1 MKLTICYFSFG
12 LALLLAGAEY
22 SDPVYLRFDMVGAA
36 KKLCAVE
43 IESTPGAGITIRV
56 PQQLG
61 AAATIRTFAHAL
73 NPPLFSYH
81 SKELG
86 QLALVSYSVGGGSGV
101 SYSRYF
107 VATSTGSGCQVIHE
121 GLAEYCSV
129 TPAVPR
135 KSFAL
140 QSEFRGREEGFSQ
153 IVRLARPATRDAD
166 QHRQISHDVLGPVE
180 LQYRVK
186 PGGEVPTIQ
195 CDFNRS
201 SAHALVDMIETGFDT
216 PVQWSLGILRERWPE
231 LGTTL
236 QELVRS
242 PSDERKEKI
251 HELRERI
258 DHILQK
264 R

>member
-1 MKLTICYFSFG
+1 MKLTICYLIFG
-12 LALLLAGAEY
+12 LPLLVAGAEY
-22 SDPVYLRFDMVGAA
+22 SDPVYLHFDMVGAV
-36 KKLCAVE
+36 KKLCTVE
-43 IESTPGAGITIRV
+43 IESTPSAGITIRV

-61 AAATIRTFAHAL
+61 SAATIRTFAHAL
-73 NPPLFSYH
+73 NPPLLTYH

-101 SYSRYF
+101 LYSRYF

-129 TPAVPR
+129 SPVVPR

-153 IVRLARPATRDAD
+153 IVRLARPATSDAD

-186 PGGEVPTIQ
+186 PGEEVLTIQ

-201 SAHALVDMIETGFDT
+201 SAHALVDILETGFET
-216 PVQWSLGILRERWPE
+216 PAQWSIGILRERWPE
-231 LGTTL
+231 LDKML
-236 QELVRS
+236 EELVGA
-242 PSDERKEKI
+242 PSDERKEKM

-258 DHILQK
+258 DRILQN